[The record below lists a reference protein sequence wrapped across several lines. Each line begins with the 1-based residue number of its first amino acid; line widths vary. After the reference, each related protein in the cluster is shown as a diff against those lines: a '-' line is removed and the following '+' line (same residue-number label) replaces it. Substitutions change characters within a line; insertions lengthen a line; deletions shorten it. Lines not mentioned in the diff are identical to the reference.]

1 MTMRKSYLFVLAA
14 LIAVSAYSQKKPKI
28 NAANSA
34 REKGE
39 LAEAKAIIDEAIV
52 HEKTKDDA
60 KTWYYRGLIYATI
73 DTTSNAD
80 IAALSDNAMEEAVKA
95 FDKAHELDPD
105 EKGLYVTGNMG
116 IPTLMSQQISE
127 YYSFYYNKGVEG
139 FQNEE
144 FQTAVDNF
152 ISASMVMPE
161 DTNAIVNAAYA
172 AHNGEL
178 FEQAVELYGTAI
190 DKGASSTDLYYNQIN
205 IMISGLKDNEGALA
219 LIDEALK
226 VLPNDP
232 NLSKQRI
239 SLLIQLEKVDEAKAD
254 LTKAIE
260 NEPDNAALY
269 FSLGIL
275 LGETEDF
282 EGAKNAYVKAVEI
295 DPDHYGANFNLGVEL
310 INEAQDVIKEVNN
323 LGMSK
328 ADQKKARDM
337 QPVIKDK
344 LKAALPQW
352 ERIYELKPEDTTT
365 IETLAYIYNNLDMKE
380 KFNEMSEKL
389 N

>member
-1 MTMRKSYLFVLAA
+1 MRKSYLFVLAA
-14 LIAVSAYSQKKPKI
+14 LIVVSAYSQKKPKI

-73 DTTSNAD
+73 DTTSNAE

-95 FDKAHELDPD
+95 FAKASEIDPD
-105 EKGLYVTGNMG
+105 EKGLYLTGDMG
-116 IPTLMSQQISE
+116 IPVLMDQQIGE
-127 YYSFYYNKGVEG
+127 YYSFYYNKGVDA
-139 FQNEE
+139 FQNNE

-152 ISASMVMPE
+152 VFASKVMPE
-161 DTNAIVNAAYA
+161 DTSAIVNAAYA

-178 FEQAVELYGTAI
+178 FEQAVESYSAAI
-190 DKGASSTDLYYNQIN
+190 ERGASSPDLYYNQIN
-205 IMISGLKDNEGALA
+205 ILISGLKDNEGALA
-219 LIDEALK
+219 LIDKALIAM
-226 VLPNDP
+226 PNDP
-232 NLSKQRI
+232 NLTKQRI

-254 LTKAIE
+254 LNKAID
-260 NEPDNAALY
+260 NEPDNADLY
-269 FSLGIL
+269 FTLGIL
-275 LGETEDF
+275 LGETKDYA
-282 EGAKNAYVKAVEI
+282 GAKEAYQKAIAI

-380 KFNEMSEKL
+380 KFNEMSKKL